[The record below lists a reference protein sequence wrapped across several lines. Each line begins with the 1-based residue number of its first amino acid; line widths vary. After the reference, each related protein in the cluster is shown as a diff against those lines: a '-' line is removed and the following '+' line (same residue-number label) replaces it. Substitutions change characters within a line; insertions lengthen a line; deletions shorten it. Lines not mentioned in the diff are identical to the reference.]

1 MQPSGDRRKSDA
13 RLALFERLIDDAGLF
28 PPASLSMEAAVD
40 AHRRSRR
47 GRGGWML
54 GRFVC
59 PASRLGELA
68 RALPEPGDEEP
79 WEVSVVLDAAGES
92 WQAGLSESLRGVEPF
107 LDSVGENAAVASIES
122 RPPMDGLGGIGE
134 ALVEAIPPL
143 VEAVEAAG
151 LRDPVVP
158 FLEIPMDEEWERS
171 LPYALEAVATARE
184 SLTGRDGDCRP
195 PAAKI
200 RCGGERAAA
209 FPSPDQVALF
219 IAECRRFRVPFK
231 ATAGLHH
238 PFRQVDEATGFVQH
252 GFVNLLAAAVLS
264 DAHELTLQTLTDIIA
279 ARDADEFSITSEAFG
294 WRDHRTGPAAIAR
307 ARRNL
312 FVSYGSCSFD
322 EPVGDLAALGT
333 LPPAP

>member
-1 MQPSGDRRKSDA
+1 
-13 RLALFERLIDDAGLF
+13 
-28 PPASLSMEAAVD
+28 
-40 AHRRSRR
+40 
-47 GRGGWML
+47 ML

-92 WQAGLSESLRGVEPF
+92 WQAGLSEGLRGVGPF

-122 RPPMDGLGGIGE
+122 RPPVDGLGGIGE

-158 FLEIPMDEEWERS
+158 FLEIPMDKEWERS
-171 LPYALEAVATARE
+171 LPHALEAVATARD
-184 SLTGRDGDCRP
+184 SLSGRDGDCRP

-200 RCGGERAAA
+200 RCGGERAEA
-209 FPSPDQVALF
+209 FPSPEQVALF
-219 IAECRRFRVPFK
+219 IAECDRLRVPFK

-238 PFRQVDEATGFVQH
+238 PFRHLDEATGFVRH
-252 GFVNLLAAAVLS
+252 GFVNLLAAATLS
-264 DAHELTLQTLTDIIA
+264 DAHGLPLQTLADIIA
-279 ARDADEFSITSEAFG
+279 ARDPGEFSITSEALG
-294 WRDHRTGPAAIAR
+294 WKDHRTGPDAIAR
-307 ARRNL
+307 ARRDL
-312 FVSYGSCSFD
+312 LVAYGSCSYD
-322 EPVGDLAALGT
+322 EPVEDLAALGF